1 MRFLRNGLIGLFLM
15 ALSLGL
21 LAYAGQMVKTA
32 INDRMSKET
41 RAPQARERVFTVNV
55 VPAAPET
62 ISPVLEVFGEIQS
75 RRTLDLRLP
84 SSGQVIELSP
94 NFIEGGQV
102 QAGEVLVRVND
113 ADAQSV
119 LARAKADVTD
129 ALGEVTEAE
138 RAIALAQDELAA
150 AQQQADLRQRA
161 YERQQ
166 DLQTRGVGTAASVE
180 AAELAASSA
189 AQSVLSRRSALDQA
203 KSRQSQAQTR
213 LTRAELA
220 AADAQRRLDDTVLRA
235 EFAGVLSGITLV
247 QGGLVGANERIGQL
261 IDPSA
266 LEAAFRVSTEQ
277 YSRLLD
283 DAGQLIPAKAGVS
296 LSVMGTELTSDAVIS
311 RDAGAVGDGQ
321 TGRLVFAQLDKPIGL
336 KPGDFVSVK
345 VQEPELRFAIRLPGT
360 ALDAANSVLVVDQ
373 EDRLEKIDV
382 TLLRR
387 QGNDVI
393 VRSRD
398 LVGREVVAQ
407 QTPLL
412 GAGIKVKPLRAADR
426 DGAPAE
432 PETVELTEERRAK
445 LIAYVEG
452 NGFIPDA
459 AKTRI
464 LGQLKQEKV
473 PAQVVERLE
482 SRM

>member
-55 VPAAPET
+55 VPASPET

-189 AQSVLSRRSALDQA
+189 AQSVLSRRS
-203 KSRQSQAQTR
+203 
-213 LTRAELA
+213 
-220 AADAQRRLDDTVLRA
+220 VLR
-235 EFAGVLSGITLV
+235 
-247 QGGLVGANERIGQL
+247 VGCRRC
-261 IDPSA
+261 
-266 LEAAFRVSTEQ
+266 AA
-277 YSRLLD
+277 
-283 DAGQLIPAKAGVS
+283 
-296 LSVMGTELTSDAVIS
+296 
-311 RDAGAVGDGQ
+311 
-321 TGRLVFAQLDKPIGL
+321 PIG
-336 KPGDFVSVK
+336 
-345 VQEPELRFAIRLPGT
+345 
-360 ALDAANSVLVVDQ
+360 
-373 EDRLEKIDV
+373 
-382 TLLRR
+382 
-387 QGNDVI
+387 
-393 VRSRD
+393 
-398 LVGREVVAQ
+398 
-407 QTPLL
+407 
-412 GAGIKVKPLRAADR
+412 
-426 DGAPAE
+426 
-432 PETVELTEERRAK
+432 
-445 LIAYVEG
+445 
-452 NGFIPDA
+452 
-459 AKTRI
+459 
-464 LGQLKQEKV
+464 
-473 PAQVVERLE
+473 
-482 SRM
+482 

>member
-21 LAYAGQMVKTA
+21 LAFAGQMVKTA

-55 VPAAPET
+55 VTAQPESIT
-62 ISPVLEVFGEIQS
+62 PILEAFGEIQS
-75 RRTLDLRLP
+75 RRTLDLRMVA
-84 SSGQVIELSP
+84 SGQVIELSP

-102 QAGEVLVRVND
+102 AEGEILARLND
-113 ADAQSV
+113 ANAQSD
-119 LARAKADVTD
+119 LSRAKADVTD
-129 ALGEVTEAE
+129 ALSEVAEAE
-138 RAIALAQDELAA
+138 RAISLAHDELSAA
-150 AQQQADLRQRA
+150 VQQSDLRQRA
-161 YERQQ
+161 YERQL
-166 DLQTRGVGTAASVE
+166 DLQTRGVGTAAAVE

-203 KSRQSQAQTR
+203 RARQSQAQTR
-213 LTRAELA
+213 LTRVKLA
-220 AADAQRRLDDTVLRA
+220 ADDAQRRLDDTVMHA
-235 EFAGVLSGITLV
+235 EFAGVLSGISLV
-247 QGGLVGANERIGQL
+247 QGGLVGTNERIGQL
-261 IDPSA
+261 IDPNT
-266 LEAAFRVSTEQ
+266 LEVAFRVSTEQ

-283 DAGQLIPAKAGVS
+283 DNGKLIASNADVS
-296 LSVMGTELTSDAVIS
+296 LSVLGTELTSKAVIS

-321 TGRLVFAQLDKPIGL
+321 TGRLLFAQLDNPIGL
-336 KPGDFVSVK
+336 KPGDFVVIK

-360 ALDAANSVLVVDQ
+360 ALDAENAVLVLGED
-373 EDRLEKIDV
+373 DRLEKIDV

-398 LVGREVVAQ
+398 VVGRDVVAQ

-412 GAGIKVKPLRAADR
+412 GAGIKVKPLSETDAN
-426 DGAPAE
+426 APAAE
-432 PETVELTEERRAK
+432 PETVELTQERRAK
-445 LIAYVEG
+445 LIAFVEA
-452 NGFIPDA
+452 NGFIPDE
-459 AKTRI
+459 AKKRI
-464 LGQLKQEKV
+464 LGQLNQDKV
-473 PAQVVERLE
+473 PAKVVERLE

>member
-21 LAYAGQMVKTA
+21 LAFAGQMVKTA

-55 VPAAPET
+55 VTAQPESIT
-62 ISPVLEVFGEIQS
+62 PILEAFGEIQS
-75 RRTLDLRLP
+75 RRTLDLRMAA
-84 SSGQVIELSP
+84 SGQVIELSP

-102 QAGEVLVRVND
+102 AEGEILARLND
-113 ADAQSV
+113 ANAQSD
-119 LARAKADVTD
+119 LSRAKADVTD
-129 ALGEVTEAE
+129 ALSEVAEAE
-138 RAIALAQDELAA
+138 RAISLANDELSAA
-150 AQQQADLRQRA
+150 VQQSGLRQRA
-161 YERQQ
+161 YERQL
-166 DLQTRGVGTAASVE
+166 DLQTRGVGTAAAVE

-203 KSRQSQAQTR
+203 RARQSQAQTR
-213 LTRAELA
+213 LTRVKLA
-220 AADAQRRLDDTVLRA
+220 ADDAQRRLDDTVMQA
-235 EFAGVLSGITLV
+235 EFAGVLSGISLV
-247 QGGLVGANERIGQL
+247 QGGLVGTNERIGQL
-261 IDPSA
+261 IDPNT
-266 LEAAFRVSTEQ
+266 LEVAFRVSTEQ

-283 DAGQLIPAKAGVS
+283 DNGKLIASNADVS
-296 LSVMGTELTSDAVIS
+296 LSVLGTELTSKAVIS

-321 TGRLVFAQLDKPIGL
+321 TGRLLFAQLDNPIGL
-336 KPGDFVSVK
+336 KPGDFVVIK

-360 ALDAANSVLVVDQ
+360 ALDAENAVLVLGED
-373 EDRLEKIDV
+373 DRLEKIDV

-398 LVGREVVAQ
+398 VVGRDVVAQ

-412 GAGIKVKPLRAADR
+412 GAGIKVKPLRETDAN
-426 DGAPAE
+426 APAAE
-432 PETVELTEERRAK
+432 PETVELTQERRAK
-445 LIAYVEG
+445 LIAFVEA
-452 NGFIPDA
+452 NGFIPDE
-459 AKTRI
+459 AKKRI
-464 LGQLKQEKV
+464 LGQLNQDKV
-473 PAQVVERLE
+473 PAKVVERLE

>member
-235 EFAGVLSGITLV
+235 EFSGVLSGITLV

-266 LEAAFRVSTEQ
+266 LEAALRVSNEQ

-360 ALDAANSVLVVDQ
+360 ALDAANSVLVIDQ

>member
-21 LAYAGQMVKTA
+21 LAFAGQMVKTA

-55 VPAAPET
+55 VGAQPESIT
-62 ISPVLEVFGEIQS
+62 PILEAFGEIQS
-75 RRTLDLRLP
+75 RRTLDLRMAA
-84 SSGQVIELSP
+84 SGQVIELSP

-102 QAGEVLVRVND
+102 AEGEILARLND
-113 ADAQSV
+113 ANAQSD
-119 LARAKADVTD
+119 LSRAKADVTD
-129 ALGEVTEAE
+129 ALSEVAEAE
-138 RAIALAQDELAA
+138 RAISLANDELSAA
-150 AQQQADLRQRA
+150 VQQSDLRQRA
-161 YERQQ
+161 YERQL
-166 DLQTRGVGTAASVE
+166 DLQTRGVGTAAAVE

-203 KSRQSQAQTR
+203 RARQSQAQTR
-213 LTRAELA
+213 LTRVKLA
-220 AADAQRRLDDTVLRA
+220 ADDAQRRLDDTVMHA
-235 EFAGVLSGITLV
+235 EFAGVLSGISLV
-247 QGGLVGANERIGQL
+247 QGGLVGTNERIGQL
-261 IDPSA
+261 IDPNT
-266 LEAAFRVSTEQ
+266 LEVAFRVSTEQ

-283 DAGQLIPAKAGVS
+283 DNGKLIASNADVS
-296 LSVMGTELTSDAVIS
+296 LSVLGTELTSKAVIS

-321 TGRLVFAQLDKPIGL
+321 TGRLLFAQLDNPIGL
-336 KPGDFVSVK
+336 KPGDFVVIK

-360 ALDAANSVLVVDQ
+360 ALDAENAVLVLGED
-373 EDRLEKIDV
+373 DRLEKIDV

-398 LVGREVVAQ
+398 VVGRDVVAQ

-412 GAGIKVKPLRAADR
+412 GAGIKVKPLRETDAN
-426 DGAPAE
+426 APAAE
-432 PETVELTEERRAK
+432 PETVELTQERRAK
-445 LIAYVEG
+445 LIAFVEA
-452 NGFIPDA
+452 NGFIPDE
-459 AKTRI
+459 AKKRI
-464 LGQLKQEKV
+464 LGQLNQDKV
-473 PAQVVERLE
+473 PAKVVERLE

>member
-55 VPAAPET
+55 VPASPET

-266 LEAAFRVSTEQ
+266 LEAAFRLSTEQ

-360 ALDAANSVLVVDQ
+360 ALDAANSVLVIDQ

>member
-150 AQQQADLRQRA
+150 AQQQAELRQRA

-235 EFAGVLSGITLV
+235 EFSGVLSGITLV

-360 ALDAANSVLVVDQ
+360 ALDAANSVLVIDQ

>member
-21 LAYAGQMVKTA
+21 LAFAGQMVKTA

-55 VPAAPET
+55 VTAQPESIT
-62 ISPVLEVFGEIQS
+62 PILEAFGEIQS
-75 RRTLDLRLP
+75 RRTLDLRMAA
-84 SSGQVIELSP
+84 SGQVIELSP

-102 QAGEVLVRVND
+102 AEGEILARLND
-113 ADAQSV
+113 ANAQSD
-119 LARAKADVTD
+119 LSRAKADVTD
-129 ALGEVTEAE
+129 ALSEVAEAE
-138 RAIALAQDELAA
+138 RAISLANDELSAA
-150 AQQQADLRQRA
+150 VQQSDLRQRA
-161 YERQQ
+161 YERQL
-166 DLQTRGVGTAASVE
+166 DLQTRGVGTAAAVE

-203 KSRQSQAQTR
+203 RARQSQAQTR
-213 LTRAELA
+213 LTRVKLA
-220 AADAQRRLDDTVLRA
+220 ADDAQRRLDDTVMHA
-235 EFAGVLSGITLV
+235 EFAGVLSGISLV
-247 QGGLVGANERIGQL
+247 QGGLVGTNERIGQL
-261 IDPSA
+261 IDPNT
-266 LEAAFRVSTEQ
+266 LEVAFRVSTEQ

-283 DAGQLIPAKAGVS
+283 DNGKLIASNADVS
-296 LSVMGTELTSDAVIS
+296 LSVLGTELTSKAVIS

-321 TGRLVFAQLDKPIGL
+321 TGRLLFAQLDNPIGL
-336 KPGDFVSVK
+336 KPGDFVVIK

-360 ALDAANSVLVVDQ
+360 ALDAENAVLVLGED
-373 EDRLEKIDV
+373 DRLEKIDV

-398 LVGREVVAQ
+398 VVGRDVVAQ

-412 GAGIKVKPLRAADR
+412 GAGIKVKPLRETDAN
-426 DGAPAE
+426 APAAE
-432 PETVELTEERRAK
+432 PETVELTQERRAK
-445 LIAYVEG
+445 LIAFVEA
-452 NGFIPDA
+452 NGFIPDE
-459 AKTRI
+459 AKKRI
-464 LGQLKQEKV
+464 LGQLNQDKV
-473 PAQVVERLE
+473 PAKVVERLE

>member
-138 RAIALAQDELAA
+138 RAIALAQDELAT

-235 EFAGVLSGITLV
+235 EFSGVLSGITLV

-360 ALDAANSVLVVDQ
+360 ALDAANSVLVIDQ

>member
-1 MRFLRNGLIGLFLM
+1 
-15 ALSLGL
+15 
-21 LAYAGQMVKTA
+21 
-32 INDRMSKET
+32 
-41 RAPQARERVFTVNV
+41 
-55 VPAAPET
+55 
-62 ISPVLEVFGEIQS
+62 
-75 RRTLDLRLP
+75 
-84 SSGQVIELSP
+84 
-94 NFIEGGQV
+94 
-102 QAGEVLVRVND
+102 
-113 ADAQSV
+113 
-119 LARAKADVTD
+119 
-129 ALGEVTEAE
+129 
-138 RAIALAQDELAA
+138 
-150 AQQQADLRQRA
+150 
-161 YERQQ
+161 
-166 DLQTRGVGTAASVE
+166 
-180 AAELAASSA
+180 
-189 AQSVLSRRSALDQA
+189 
-203 KSRQSQAQTR
+203 
-213 LTRAELA
+213 
-220 AADAQRRLDDTVLRA
+220 VLRA
-235 EFAGVLSGITLV
+235 EFSGVLSGITLV

-360 ALDAANSVLVVDQ
+360 ALDAANSVLVIDQ

>member
-1 MRFLRNGLIGLFLM
+1 MRFLRTGLIGLFLM
-15 ALSLGL
+15 ALSLGFL
-21 LAYAGQMVKTA
+21 GYAGYLVKGA
-32 INDRMSKET
+32 IDERMNKPT
-41 RAPQARERVFTVNV
+41 RAQQARERVFTVNV
-55 VPAAPET
+55 VPANPET
-62 ISPVLEVFGEIQS
+62 ITPQLEAYGEIQS
-75 RRTLDLRLP
+75 RRTLDLRMA
-84 SSGQVIELSP
+84 SSGQVMDLSP

-102 QAGEVLVRVND
+102 GAGEILVRVND
-113 ADAQSV
+113 ADVQSS

-129 ALGEVTEAE
+129 ALGEVAEAE
-138 RAIALAQDELAA
+138 RAIALATDELSA

-161 YERQQ
+161 YERQL
-166 DLQTRGVGTAASVE
+166 DLQTRGVGTAAAVE

-189 AQSVLSRRSALDQA
+189 AQAVLSRRSALNQA
-203 KSRQSQAQTR
+203 QSRQSQAQTR

-220 AADAQRRLDDTVLRA
+220 AQDVQRRLDDTVLSA
-235 EFAGVLSGITLV
+235 AFTGVLSGISLV
-247 QGGLVGANERIGQL
+247 QGGLVSANERIGQL
-261 IDPSA
+261 IDPTA

-283 DAGQLIPAKAGVS
+283 ENGQLIAAPVEIS
-296 LSVMGTELTSDAVIS
+296 LNVMGAELTSKAVLS

-321 TGRLVFAQLDKPIGL
+321 TGRLLFAQLDQAIGL
-336 KPGDFVSVK
+336 KPGDFVAVR
-345 VQEPELRFAIRLPGT
+345 VQEPQLRFAIRLPGT
-360 ALDAANSVLVVDQ
+360 ALDADNSVLVVGA
-373 EDRLEKIDV
+373 EDRLEKIEV

-412 GAGIKVKPLRAADR
+412 GAGIKVKPLRPGAETA
-426 DGAPAE
+426 APAA
-432 PETVELTEERRAK
+432 PATVELTAERRAK

-452 NGFIPDA
+452 NGYIPA
-459 AKTRI
+459 EAKTRI
-464 LGQLKQEKV
+464 LAQLNEEKV
-473 PAQVVERLE
+473 PASVVERLE

>member
-235 EFAGVLSGITLV
+235 EFSGVLSGITLV

-360 ALDAANSVLVVDQ
+360 ALDAANSVLVIDQ

>member
-235 EFAGVLSGITLV
+235 EFSGVLSGITLV

-296 LSVMGTELTSDAVIS
+296 LSVMGAELTSDAVIS

-360 ALDAANSVLVVDQ
+360 ALDAANSVLVIDQ